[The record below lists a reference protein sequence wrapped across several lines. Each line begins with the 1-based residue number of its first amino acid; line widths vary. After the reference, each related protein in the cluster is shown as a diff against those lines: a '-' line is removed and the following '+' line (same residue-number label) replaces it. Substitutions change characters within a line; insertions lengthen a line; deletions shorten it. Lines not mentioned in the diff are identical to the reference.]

1 MKLSESAV
9 LCEGNNRA
17 FAEVYKIYNFKDD
30 DELRAY
36 CDFVIHEPVEWMR
49 GFPAAWKSG
58 TMFSKPRAA
67 FHRLLRAP
75 AVVAEL
81 GEAYCEQVHSVVWNA
96 FKAHMSSILEK
107 RGGAVGSL
115 SAANED
121 KESVGADSEATGLTA
136 ESISGESDEELL
148 PPCPP
153 VPVAAAARRRTTPKN
168 TVVMHHT
175 DKSLDYKHKFEVL
188 NRVLHTLLNTN
199 TNAGGLIPLAGADE
213 TTRLRSALTLL
224 LAEYARV

>member
-1 MKLSESAV
+1 MKLSEAAL

-75 AVVAEL
+75 AVVTEL
-81 GEAYCEQVHSVVWNA
+81 GEAYCEQVHGIVWNA
-96 FKAHMSSILEK
+96 FKSHMSGILEK
-107 RGGAVGSL
+107 RGATAGSVA
-115 SAANED
+115 AANED
-121 KESVGADSEATGLTA
+121 KESVGADSTGLTA
-136 ESISGESDEELL
+136 ESVGTETDDESL

-153 VPVAAAARRRTTPKN
+153 VPAAAAAQRHTPKN
-168 TVVMHHT
+168 TVVLHHT
-175 DKSLDYKHKFEVL
+175 GKSLDYKQKFEVL
-188 NRVLHTLLNTN
+188 NRVLNTLLTTN
-199 TNAGGLIPLAGADE
+199 TGGLISIAGVDE
-213 TTRLRSALTLL
+213 NARLRSALNLL